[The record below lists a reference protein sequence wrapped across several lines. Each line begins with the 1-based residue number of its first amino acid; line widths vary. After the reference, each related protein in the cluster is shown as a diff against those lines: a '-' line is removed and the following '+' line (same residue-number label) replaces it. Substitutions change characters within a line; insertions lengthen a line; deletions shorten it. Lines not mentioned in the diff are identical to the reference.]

1 MAITLYY
8 YCLSRMAQIR
18 SVLLLGDDLD
28 QVCTAVLISLVLQF
42 NAIVDRFSWFMDP
55 PMNLHFPSHCG
66 RPVCLWPCRALWPLV
81 VVWGRSSRRSECA
94 TYAEEMCSF
103 CLLQVLIQSLVGDFL
118 KCSVFKAFSLF
129 PKLIKSVIKPLLT
142 SRCCELKTG
151 SSGNQLTS
159 LLEPFQIYVL
169 HWFGWLQL
177 V

>member
-1 MAITLYY
+1 MTWTRCVPL
-8 YCLSRMAQIR
+8 CSSHWFFNLM
-18 SVLLLGDDLD
+18 LLLIDL
-28 QVCTAVLISLVLQF
+28 
-42 NAIVDRFSWFMDP
+42 VDLWTHLWIWFMDP

-81 VVWGRSSRRSECA
+81 VVWGRSIRRSQCA

-129 PKLIKSVIKPLLT
+129 HKLIKSVIKPLLT

-169 HWFGWLQL
+169 H
-177 V
+177 